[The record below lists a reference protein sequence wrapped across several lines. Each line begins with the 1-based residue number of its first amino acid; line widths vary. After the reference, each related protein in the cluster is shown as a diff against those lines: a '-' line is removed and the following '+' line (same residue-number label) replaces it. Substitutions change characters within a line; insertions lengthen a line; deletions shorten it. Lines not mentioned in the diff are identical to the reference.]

1 MAEEEIPM
9 GTVTPEEKDD
19 GGVEDPSTP
28 VKKRPASKA
37 KTPKSKSP
45 KAKSP
50 KAKTPKG
57 KKPKAKGKNKPKP
70 KAGSLK
76 RPAAS
81 GETVPKKKP
90 AAHGWAAGLQE
101 DKEEEAPEVEEDDQE
116 NVEEEEEQDNADFF
130 ECDEAKKDRSK
141 DNKFKALLSEGS
153 LPDYVVQAW
162 KKTLSM
168 KKGRT
173 EEQRKIVN
181 QVLDRTKDGKLM
193 VNLEKPMFAQMR
205 EQFSQSKSS
214 TKDKA
219 LPKLLFMG
227 KFNLKDEQFLQGLQD
242 GEFFESR
249 DSSGRLVYSWTQLEQ
264 VESRGSLTTVSMA
277 AKQELDKNQKQVE
290 AGAFDSWRGGLFS
303 RDKTKALHD
312 AASSGSAPLA
322 LCDRETELGESLW
335 KKAQEQLHDAKRA
348 YEKLEKD
355 VRKGLQDVGVDAKED
370 PLWTTLKL

>member
-1 MAEEEIPM
+1 
-9 GTVTPEEKDD
+9 
-19 GGVEDPSTP
+19 
-28 VKKRPASKA
+28 
-37 KTPKSKSP
+37 
-45 KAKSP
+45 
-50 KAKTPKG
+50 
-57 KKPKAKGKNKPKP
+57 
-70 KAGSLK
+70 
-76 RPAAS
+76 
-81 GETVPKKKP
+81 
-90 AAHGWAAGLQE
+90 
-101 DKEEEAPEVEEDDQE
+101 
-116 NVEEEEEQDNADFF
+116 
-130 ECDEAKKDRSK
+130 
-141 DNKFKALLSEGS
+141 
-153 LPDYVVQAW
+153 
-162 KKTLSM
+162 
-168 KKGRT
+168 
-173 EEQRKIVN
+173 
-181 QVLDRTKDGKLM
+181 
-193 VNLEKPMFAQMR
+193 MR

-227 KFNLKDEQFLQGLQD
+227 KFNMKDEQFLQGLQD

-370 PLWTTLKL
+370 PLWTTLKKELAMSIMNEKRDVDHVLSWKELPDGSCLTGAKYDEFIQGSGNRAVKLEDQVAGIKGQLSARLA